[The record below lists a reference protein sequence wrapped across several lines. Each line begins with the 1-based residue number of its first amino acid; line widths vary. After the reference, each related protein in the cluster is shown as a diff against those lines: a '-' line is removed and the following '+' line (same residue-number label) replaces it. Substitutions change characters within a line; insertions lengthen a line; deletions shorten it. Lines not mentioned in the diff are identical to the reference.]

1 MAWFLK
7 VASAKGESQEQPD
20 YMNLLSWNLG
30 ANLSIAH
37 SGTSSG
43 QVAGQAEVQDLTA
56 TLMPDKAFV
65 DLMKFI
71 CMGKPL
77 PEAILL
83 GTKDVGGGGKA
94 KEFFKLTMNDVYV
107 SSAHLSGTGAHGS
120 DAFDPHTISLKF
132 NKMKI
137 DYTEYKKD
145 GSAGDKPKM
154 SFDAGKHVTA

>member
-7 VASAKGESQEQPD
+7 IEGTKGESLEQPQ
-20 YMNLLSWNLG
+20 YMNVLSWNFG
-30 ANLSIAH
+30 ANLSVAH
-37 SGTSSG
+37 SGTSAG
-43 QVAGQAEVQDLTA
+43 QVAGQAEVHDLT
-56 TLMPDKAFV
+56 TTIMPDKAFV

-71 CMGKPL
+71 CSGKPL
-77 PEAILL
+77 KSAELL

-94 KEFFKLTMNDVYV
+94 KEFFKLTMDEVYV

-137 DYTEYKKD
+137 EYAEYKKD

-154 SFDAGKHVTA
+154 SFDAGKHVTE